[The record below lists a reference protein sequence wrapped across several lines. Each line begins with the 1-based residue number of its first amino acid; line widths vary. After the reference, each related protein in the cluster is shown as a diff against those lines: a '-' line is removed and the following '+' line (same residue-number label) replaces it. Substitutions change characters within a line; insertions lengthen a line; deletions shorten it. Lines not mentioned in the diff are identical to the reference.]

1 MSLRIGSLR
10 GRHFI
15 DGDSV
20 TRDEIEALLDDAAY
34 AKRGGALPSLLG
46 KSVGLVFFNPSLRT
60 RASMDVAVHRLGG
73 HPVSLEAG
81 SQTWALEWR
90 KGVVMD
96 GDKPEHLKE
105 AAGVLSR
112 YFDGLGVRAFAGLRS
127 FDEDAAEPVISSFV
141 KWSRVPVVNLES
153 ALYHPCQGLADGMTL
168 RELLGNPL
176 AGAKVLLTW
185 APHPKPLPMAVPNSF
200 ALVATKLGA
209 RLTILRPNGFDLSP
223 GVMERARF
231 NAAASGG
238 SVETTDDAGAAYAGA
253 RIVYAKSWGALDYYG
268 RWDSEKAVREANR
281 SFTVDAA
288 KMAATDGARF
298 MHCLPVRRNVVVM
311 DEVLDSPASAVLE
324 QAENRMW
331 AQMSL
336 LSAILGEE

>member
-15 DGDSV
+15 DGDSA
-20 TRDEIEALLDDAAY
+20 TRDEIEALLDDAAD

-46 KSVGLVFFNPSLRT
+46 KSIGFVFFNPSLRT

-73 HPVSLEAG
+73 HPVALEAG

-127 FDEDAAEPVISSFV
+127 FDEDAAEPVLSSFV

-153 ALYHPCQGLADGMTL
+153 ALYHPCQGLADGLTL

-209 RLTILRPNGFDLSP
+209 KLTILRPKGFDLSP
-223 GVMERARF
+223 GVMERARA
-231 NAAASGG
+231 NAAAAGG
-238 SVETTDDAGAAYAGA
+238 SVETTDDPRAAYAGA

-268 RWDSEKAVREANR
+268 RWDDEKVVREANR
-281 SFTVDAA
+281 SFTVDGR
-288 KMAATDGARF
+288 KMAETDGARF

-311 DEVLDSPASAVLE
+311 DEVLDSPASVVLE

-336 LSAILGEE
+336 LSAIFGEE

>member
-1 MSLRIGSLR
+1 
-10 GRHFI
+10 
-15 DGDSV
+15 
-20 TRDEIEALLDDAAY
+20 
-34 AKRGGALPSLLG
+34 
-46 KSVGLVFFNPSLRT
+46 
-60 RASMDVAVHRLGG
+60 MDVAVHRLGG
-73 HPVSLEAG
+73 HPVAMEAG

-112 YFDGLGVRAFAGLRS
+112 YFDGIGVRAFAKLES
-127 FDEDAAEPVISSFV
+127 FDEDAAEPVLSAFV
-141 KWSRVPVVNLES
+141 RWSRVPIVNLES
-153 ALYHPCQGLADGMTL
+153 AIYHPCQGLADGMTM
-168 RELLGNPL
+168 REALGDSL

-200 ALVATKLGA
+200 ALAATKLGA
-209 RLTILRPNGFDLSP
+209 RLTILRPRGFDLAP
-223 GVMERARF
+223 AVMERART
-231 NAAASGG
+231 NAAAAGG
-238 SVETTDDAGAAYAGA
+238 SVETTDDPAAAYAGA

-268 RWDSEKAVREANR
+268 RWDAEKAVREANR

-288 KMAATDGARF
+288 KMARTAGARF
-298 MHCLPVRRNVVVM
+298 MHCLPVRRNVVVA
-311 DEVLDSPASAVLE
+311 DEVIDSEASVVLD